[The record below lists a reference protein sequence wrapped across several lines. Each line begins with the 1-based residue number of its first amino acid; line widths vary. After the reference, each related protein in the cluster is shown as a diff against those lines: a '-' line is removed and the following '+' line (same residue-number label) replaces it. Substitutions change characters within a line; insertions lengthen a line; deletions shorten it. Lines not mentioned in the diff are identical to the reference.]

1 MPESILNKEFKESDV
16 NRIRNIVKR
25 DFSSKTKIQIG
36 YKKAFTEYKEGEV
49 WEEDG
54 RTWTIKNGIK
64 KTIPK
69 HTSVKSAVKIP
80 LTCPKC
86 ERSMRHHLHK
96 KMYKIHGFCFDCTI
110 EYEAELRKNG
120 LYEQYEKSMI
130 KQGVKAFGTDLESW
144 VREVLDRSTSQTF
157 ITEEGDVEDWKF
169 AGKEFKQKNLEKLQE
184 FLKYIN
190 GKVEE

>member
-1 MPESILNKEFKESDV
+1 MSESLLKKEFSSSDL
-16 NRIRNIVKR
+16 NRIRNIVKK
-25 DFSSKTKIQIG
+25 DFSSKTKLQTG
-36 YKKAFTEYKEGEV
+36 YRRVIEDRKEGDI
-49 WEEDG
+49 WNEDS

-64 KTIPK
+64 KSIPK
-69 HTSVKSAVKIP
+69 HSSIKESVKIP

-86 ERSMRHHLHK
+86 GGSMRHHLHK

-130 KQGVKAFGTDLESW
+130 KQGVKAFSIDLESW
-144 VREVLDRSTSQTF
+144 VREVLDRSSSQTF
-157 ITEEGDVEDWKF
+157 VTEEGDVEDWKF

-190 GKVEE
+190 GKVGE